1 MRYSNAGGE
10 EALATAPSHPPPGS
24 STVSVAFFS
33 YIYLQRGKTTRAI
46 ALAEQ
51 VIVEASE
58 KEPFF
63 NLQLAKMFG
72 GRRWRSKGRSEEGL
86 TVWEQGWQGFQ
97 ATGCRVLNS
106 VFSRLK
112 VVDISG

>member
-1 MRYSNAGGE
+1 
-10 EALATAPSHPPPGS
+10 
-24 STVSVAFFS
+24 VAFFS

-72 GRRWRSKGRSEEGL
+72 GAALAKQRPERRRADLVGTR
-86 TVWEQGWQGFQ
+86 VAGF
-97 ATGCRVLNS
+97 S
-106 VFSRLK
+106 SHRLLRPQ
-112 VVDISG
+112 